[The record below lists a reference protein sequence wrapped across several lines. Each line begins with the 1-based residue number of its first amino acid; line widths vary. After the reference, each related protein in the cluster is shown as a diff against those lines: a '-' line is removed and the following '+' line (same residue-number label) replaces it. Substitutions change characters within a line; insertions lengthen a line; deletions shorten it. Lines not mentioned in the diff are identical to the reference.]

1 MIELEASP
9 QCASHNQVAFT
20 DCPDLLWD
28 ANPLLHKLQKSK
40 QFLLSKSCYVYIE
53 YKESLSY
60 DYN

>member
-1 MIELEASP
+1 MIGLVASA
-9 QCASHNQVAFT
+9 QHGSHNQVAFT

-40 QFLLSKSCYVYIE
+40 QLLLSTCCYVYIE